1 MTDHYT
7 YRVDWS
13 SEDSEYAGLCAE
25 FTSLSWVAAT
35 PDAALSG
42 IWHLVAAVGA
52 DLTVNGETLPE
63 PWAAGNPGHAIHTAS

>member
-1 MTDHYT
+1 MTDYYT

-13 SEDSEYAGLCAE
+13 SKDGEYAGLCAE